1 MAVVV
6 EDTEDLEKANYSGQ
20 WARNPRL
27 CIWVASVGDIP
38 LLLWL

>member
-20 WARNPRL
+20 WCFISKRP
-27 CIWVASVGDIP
+27 VGKES
-38 LLLWL
+38 